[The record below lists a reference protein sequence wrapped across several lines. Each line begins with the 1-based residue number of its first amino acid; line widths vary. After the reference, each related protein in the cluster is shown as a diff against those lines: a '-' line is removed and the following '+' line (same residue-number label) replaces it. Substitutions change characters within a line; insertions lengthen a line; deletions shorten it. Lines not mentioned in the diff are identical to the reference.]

1 MLFLNHFMSNTRVM
15 WALLTVWTTHVL
27 VQWNPLAVSYVPTQN
42 PNTYY
47 SLKTPS
53 LEDCYGN
60 ILCFLSFYVTTS
72 FVSLKAH
79 KKAKRISRYIQFAQ
93 SRNSEFVVV
102 PHPACLPRKGHIQLM
117 FILGTIVLLS
127 YFDFNRRVW
136 QCWLCLRCLHI
147 ETDEA
152 DAWNAVTVQLNLLD
166 MVGFV
171 STSDKQYGKKI
182 RCHMQALV

>member
-1 MLFLNHFMSNTRVM
+1 MLFLNDFMSIVFSNTRAM

-53 LEDCYGN
+53 LEDSYRN
-60 ILCFLSFYVTTS
+60 ILCF
-72 FVSLKAH
+72 SLFLCHYKPCL

-117 FILGTIVLLS
+117 FSLGTIVLLS

-152 DAWNAVTVQLNLLD
+152 DAWNAVTVLQCSWTWL
-166 MVGFV
+166 
-171 STSDKQYGKKI
+171 I
-182 RCHMQALV
+182 W